1 MKGGLQQQSSRTRGL
16 AGALGPHVGKWEG
29 WTISSDNYLGWHTGL
44 SFTLLSP
51 FPHSLN
57 HQPQLPVRTCIL
69 ITCSVLRV
77 CMYYH
82 FMSAPYEA
90 LIHASRFNSIVFSPA
105 PSLDIPLFILRWT
118 NPSLSWQFPKAF
130 HAFQNF
136 PLNLESGVLGPSFPP
151 LQAYQVNFRKKKK
164 GLLVSL

>member
-1 MKGGLQQQSSRTRGL
+1 MKGGLHQQSSRTRGL

-51 FPHSLN
+51 FLHSLN

-69 ITCSVLRV
+69 IACSVLRV

-90 LIHASRFNSIVFSPA
+90 LIHASKIQLNCLFSNSLPRHSPFHPQVDQSFPQLA
-105 PSLDIPLFILRWT
+105 VPE
-118 NPSLSWQFPKAF
+118 SLSCIP
-130 HAFQNF
+130 
-136 PLNLESGVLGPSFPP
+136 EPSSKPGIRSSWF
-151 LQAYQVNFRKKKK
+151 FFSTST
-164 GLLVSL
+164 SLPGEPG